1 MRSRHRIFVSV
12 ENNAY
17 CGWQSKLFYFSSIT
31 QLNRKPTFIV
41 HDSRRSKLHP
51 DFHDL
56 VSAGATVVP
65 APSYI
70 QSVRDTY
77 RPRNAA
83 GSLIHAAEM
92 CDKDDLIVLCDPDMI
107 FLGKPKFPKSLAFN
121 FYFYMDY
128 DRVEVNAARR
138 KLRIPISKVEA
149 QKEELRGG
157 VPWVIPASVA
167 RQLGTVWLEA
177 IDAFVP
183 RHWIDNMHAFGLAVT
198 KLDLKVTRTDLVDMN
213 LDQFAKP
220 RSTIIHYC
228 YGDKTWDKR
237 AFRGQKQ
244 AEKVWRPEVSARKG
258 TILGEILS
266 QIIDARKFYQNLFS

>member
-1 MRSRHRIFVSV
+1 MRSKHRIFVSV

-17 CGWQSKLFYFSSIT
+17 CGWQSKLFYFSSVT
-31 QLNRKPTFIV
+31 RLNRKPTFIV
-41 HDSRRSKLHP
+41 HDSGRKWHP

-56 VSAGATVVP
+56 ASAGATVIA

-70 QSVRDTY
+70 QSVHDTY

-92 CDKDDLIVLCDPDMI
+92 CDRDDLIVLCDPDMI
-107 FLGKPKFPKSLAFN
+107 FLDKPKFPKSHSVN

-128 DRVEVNAARR
+128 DRAEVKAARR
-138 KLRIPISKVEA
+138 KLKIPIFRVEA

-157 VPWVIPASVA
+157 TPYVVPASVA
-167 RQLGTVWLEA
+167 RRIGKVWLEA

-183 RHWIDNMHAFGLAVT
+183 RHWIDNMHAYGLAVT
-198 KLDLKVTRTDLVDMN
+198 KLGLNVTRMDLVDMN
-213 LDQFAKP
+213 LDHFAKAQ
-220 RSTIIHYC
+220 RSIIHYC
-228 YGDKTWDKR
+228 YGDKVWSKR
-237 AFRGQKQ
+237 SFKGKKQ
-244 AEKVWRPEVSARKG
+244 AEKVWYPDVSARKG

-266 QIIDARKFYQNLFS
+266 QIIDARKFYQELRL